1 MKIIETAG
9 GFVRKSLRG
18 ATINYRWGWFF
29 VSFNCAENKS
39 VFGSIVGE
47 EVALNEL
54 GKRVERAI
62 AEMSRHY
69 PEVYV
74 DTFVVMPNH
83 VHFIVKI
90 ENRPTN
96 DENHLGKLVR
106 KLKTFT
112 ATIYRKMKEA
122 DEITDFG
129 IDGLWQTDFWE
140 VIVTNHDQ
148 LEGYRK
154 YIRENPKNWSR
165 DRFGAVT
172 TYSRG
177 NLALLDTRF
186 VAFVASE
193 GDARAEFR
201 RVWVRD
207 GASGTRGTETAAA
220 MPPTRGT
227 ETAAAAAP
235 MRNTEIV
242 APMRNSETAEGKPP
256 VISTFMSPSERMV
269 LRRLLAGGRRVIAV
283 YPGGIPFESEL
294 PRDLYAALLE
304 GRALLISPAAPKTGL
319 NKQRANWCNEYIL
332 RNSAEVWAGYVRQGG
347 SLATMIAALAPSL

>member
-1 MKIIETAG
+1 MKLIETAG
-9 GFVRKSLRG
+9 GFIRKSLRG

-47 EVALNEL
+47 AVALNEL

-62 AEMSRHY
+62 VEMPRHY

-74 DTFVVMPNH
+74 DAFVVMPNH

-90 ENRPTN
+90 EDRPSN
-96 DENHLGKLVR
+96 DENQLGKLVR

-112 ATIYRKMKEA
+112 ATIYRKMREA
-122 DEITDFG
+122 GEITDFG

-140 VIVTNHDQ
+140 VIVTDHDQ
-148 LEGYRK
+148 LKGYRK

-193 GDARAEFR
+193 GDVRAEFR
-201 RVWVRD
+201 RVWVRE
-207 GASGTRGTETAAA
+207 GATGNVGASGNILASGTRS
-220 MPPTRGT
+220 
-227 ETAAAAAP
+227 
-235 MRNTEIV
+235 
-242 APMRNSETAEGKPP
+242 SERAEERPP
-256 VISTFMSPSERMV
+256 VISTFMSPSERAV

-283 YPGGIPFESEL
+283 YPGGIPLENEL
-294 PRDLYAALLE
+294 PRDLYAALIE

-332 RNSAEVWAGYVRQGG
+332 RNAAEIWAGYIRPGG
-347 SLATMIAALAPSL
+347 SLATMIEVLAPSL